1 MKKRRALALL
11 LALSLSV
18 SMNGM
23 TVLATAPGSGDL
35 SVVTEEGSGAPGEE
49 DASGSEGTEESG
61 NGEQKDDKPGSENTG
76 GETNPGDSSED
87 NETSKDENN
96 GEDPD
101 NKDESG
107 DPDNKDDQNPGG
119 EDNKDEENPSGGE
132 GETKPGEEKPDEK
145 DPDLEEDP
153 DVEEPGEKVD
163 ESVSE
168 NTVGKEDTEE
178 LPEEENPE
186 VRMESFTDA
195 TGMTITYD
203 AVMAASFETEIR
215 NGRLVAVP
223 DAEGV
228 VDLRE
233 EEITQIDAG
242 VFKGNTAIK
251 YIMLPTTV
259 KTIGSS
265 AFEGCSSLKGI
276 SIPSRLTEIGD
287 SAFKGCTSL
296 TQLALPNSVTTIGV
310 SAFQGDSRLFMVH
323 MISAEYS
330 KLKTISK
337 EAFSGCSSLEFFC
350 SDEEYRLPDS
360 ITTIG
365 ENAFQECR
373 KIKKV
378 SMSDEIT
385 SLGIGAYQSC
395 SGITEVSLSSGLAVI
410 SAKAFFGCTGLTKVT
425 FGNNNILMT
434 TEIAE
439 EAFGNCSKLGNIEL
453 PGQIGKVCTNAFKG
467 CRLLKRI
474 QVNSDRTIL
483 DDDAFP
489 NDNQELCLVGW
500 AVSTAANYAKNA
512 GIRFVATNDTESI
525 EYYTYKQRLSGSGT
539 ETGQINLKITDTKT
553 NSDSTPDINKI
564 TNGENTRNG
573 VKAGTQCYIWI
584 TWGGVQGVQLVE
596 GSMKCN
602 GVPVT
607 KSGGY
612 YTFKMPQGGATITA
626 EFELKVGS
634 VLIEGNEDSVE
645 GRLSTDANF
654 TVKNKKGYGTLKV
667 GQSTKFYLTNS
678 VDGSGSRIPTSK
690 VKYYVSGTS
699 PKGIISVDKNG
710 TVKAL
715 KAGTAVVC
723 ADVKNIEGDT
733 ISRMVEITVEQVK
746 VDHISM
752 LVTSYDRDNMTID
765 RDEDDVD
772 KVIGIS
778 VPTSAVTKNYTFNLK
793 ASAFTTEDDGEALDV
808 PFTWATS
815 DAKVAKIAKTSTTA
829 ASSVN
834 TITIPIN
841 TDGEATITVT
851 ATNADKT
858 KVTGKFVVSVQNYK
872 PRLTATKI
880 TINPNQV
887 DGATTLGIISAYGKE
902 IDKNSVRIIDAKED
916 KDYGDF
922 TLEKVE
928 STDSNNPV
936 TTYKVSARDGLPDK
950 TYAVRI
956 EVKVGRDTY
965 PIPLSIV
972 VKKSVPNPK
981 VSFAKTQ
988 KKINLFYA
996 KDQEED
1002 GTPIEIKPVI
1012 SNLGTAEVETYSL
1025 EPLTEPGS
1033 KTYEDDAKF
1042 TENFEIKTVDGQPVI
1057 TQKSENLACNKSK
1070 KAVVTGYLVMKFKD
1084 YKKNGT
1090 KKYKITIP
1098 TQTVTPAYVLDKT
1111 ANTFG
1116 TGYTD
1121 TQEVYLQLL
1130 DKKTKKPI
1138 DLHPVA
1144 DGETNPYKLLKWNT
1158 STTGSA
1164 RCSIVEDGGKHDGMI
1179 RVTVSRN
1186 PDKGRLVMKLTN
1198 STWAEG
1204 KEFMYTYQ
1212 VNTDTRAPRITLKTA
1227 TVNINAS
1234 YPEQTAAFELVS
1246 NQYDTVIEETQTF
1259 DPVNYERLSES
1270 VQEQYDKLDVSYENG
1285 VGTVSL
1291 VDGNIRPGTYRFLCN
1306 VSREGGTQW
1315 DKHNVTLS
1323 VRVTKTAPTVTL
1335 KGTNAFNLS
1344 AYMIKEG
1351 NGNDKKEFI
1360 EKSEVTFTTKNLP
1373 ADYTFDERQ
1382 SFDTIE
1388 CTTRGYG
1395 EIEECFDFQWNAD
1408 KNIMEISMKEEVPAK
1423 TYAFKMM
1430 PFYSYQSNVISPL
1443 KPVTFSIRVYNGKIS
1458 VKLGVR
1464 GKINLVDRGGEC
1476 TEKNAIRYTPTFAN
1490 LKDTVGEVVILD
1502 ASEEY
1507 PTYEERDKFISK
1519 EFEAKIA
1526 EDGKSFFVVPKDG
1539 VKLEN
1544 RKTYQ
1549 VRIWMKT
1556 KEYIFPGD
1564 GGGIYAPGIIRIST
1578 AEVLPKV
1585 KTDKTEVNLYLSSKS
1600 YKASFV
1606 VTKADLNAVGAI
1618 EEITFGE
1625 KDDKANGSFEI
1636 TYDQPQKDGSLKV
1649 YLKLKNAVSYGCNT
1663 TNKVTMYIKFKDQGT
1678 NTAGTA
1684 INMNV
1689 KINK

>member
-35 SVVTEEGSGAPGEE
+35 SVVTEEGSSAPGEE
-49 DASGSEGTEESG
+49 EASGSEGTEESG
-61 NGEQKDDKPGSENTG
+61 NGGQKDDKPGSENTG
-76 GETNPGDSSED
+76 GETNPGGSSED

-132 GETKPGEEKPDEK
+132 GETKPGEK
-145 DPDLEEDP
+145 DPDLEGNP
-153 DVEEPGEKVD
+153 DVEVPGEKVD

-233 EEITQIDAG
+233 EEITQIDAE

-296 TQLALPNSVTTIGV
+296 TQLALPNSVTTIGA

-330 KLKTISK
+330 KLKTIGK

-360 ITTIG
+360 ITTIE

-385 SLGIGAYQSC
+385 SLGTGAYQSC
-395 SGITEVSLSSGLAVI
+395 SGITEVSLSSGLTVI
-410 SAKAFFGCTGLTKVT
+410 SENAFANCTGLTKIT
-425 FGNNNILMT
+425 FGNNNMQIT
-434 TEIAE
+434 TEIVKN
-439 EAFGNCSKLGNIEL
+439 AFLNCSRLGNIEL
-453 PGQIGKVCTNAFKG
+453 PGQIGKVCADAFKG

-474 QVNSDRTIL
+474 QVNNDRTRL
-483 DDDAFP
+483 EDDAFP
-489 NDNQELCLVGW
+489 NDNEELCLVGW
-500 AVSTAANYAKNA
+500 AKSTARDYADAA
-512 GIRFVATNDTESI
+512 GIRFVATNDSERTEF
-525 EYYTYKQRLSGSGT
+525 YTYRQRLSGAG
-539 ETGQINLKITDTKT
+539 TDTDQISLKVT
-553 NSDSTPDINKI
+553 TTKSNSNTTPDINKI
-564 TNGENTRNG
+564 TNGPNTNNG
-573 VKAGTQCYIWI
+573 VKDGTECYIWI

-596 GSMKCN
+596 GSLKCN
-602 GVPVT
+602 GVPVKKT
-607 KSGGY
+607 SGY

-626 EFELKVGS
+626 EFELTAGS
-634 VLIEGNEDSVE
+634 VLIAGNEDSVE
-645 GRLSTDANF
+645 GRLSTDADF
-654 TVKNKKGYGTLKV
+654 TVTNKMGFGKLKV
-667 GQSTKFYLTNS
+667 GQSTKFYLTDS
-678 VDGSGSRIPTSK
+678 AEGTGSRIPTSK
-690 VKYYVSGTS
+690 VKYSISKTS
-699 PKGIISVDKNG
+699 PTGILSVDKNG

-723 ADVKNIEGDT
+723 AEVKNIENET
-733 ISRMVEITVEQVK
+733 ISRLISITVEQIK

-752 LVTSYDRDNMTID
+752 QVTSYDRVNMTIEKD
-765 RDEDDVD
+765 KDDLS
-772 KVIGIS
+772 KVVGVS
-778 VPTSAVTKNYTFNLK
+778 VPTKYVTKNYTFNLK
-793 ASAFTTEDDGEALDV
+793 ASAFVTEDDAEALEV
-808 PFTWATS
+808 PFTWTTS
-815 DAKVAKIAKTSTTA
+815 DAKVARLSKTSTTA

-834 TITIPIN
+834 TVTIPTN
-841 TDGEATITVT
+841 VDGEATITVT

-858 KVTGKFVVSVQNYK
+858 KVVGKFVVSVQNYQ
-872 PRLTATKI
+872 PRLTTSKI

-887 DGATTLGIISAYGKE
+887 DGATTLGIISAYGKQ
-902 IDKNSVRIIDAKED
+902 IDESTVEVLDSKDEKN
-916 KDYGDF
+916 YGDF
-922 TLEKVE
+922 TLKKVE
-928 STDSNNPV
+928 PGEQDSSV
-936 TTYKVSARDGLPDK
+936 TTYQISARENLPDK
-950 TYAVRI
+950 TYTVKI
-956 EVKVGRDTY
+956 QVKVERDTY
-965 PIPLSIV
+965 KIPLSIV

-996 KDQEED
+996 RDQEED

-1057 TQKSENLACNKSK
+1057 TQKSENIACNASK
-1070 KAVVTGYLVMKFKD
+1070 RPVVTGYLVMKFKD
-1084 YKKNGT
+1084 YKKNGI

-1164 RCSIVEDGGKHDGMI
+1164 RCSIVEDGGEHDGMI

-1259 DPVNYERLSES
+1259 DAVNYERLSES

-1291 VDGNIRPGTYRFLCN
+1291 VDGDIRPGTYRFLCN

-1344 AYMIKEG
+1344 AYMIKEED
-1351 NGNDKKEFI
+1351 GNDKKEFI

-1373 ADYTFDERQ
+1373 ADYTFNEKQ

-1395 EIEECFDFQWNAD
+1395 GIEECFDFQWNAD

-1476 TEKNAIRYTPTFAN
+1476 TEKNAIRYTPAFAN

-1564 GGGIYAPGIIRIST
+1564 GGGIYAPGTIRIST

>member
-23 TVLATAPGSGDL
+23 TVLATAPDAGSP
-35 SVVTEEGSGAPGEE
+35 SAVTEEESSGAGKEETSDSQETEDTGKEDQKEDQTDGEH
-49 DASGSEGTEESG
+49 
-61 NGEQKDDKPGSENTG
+61 TG
-76 GETNPGDSSED
+76 GETNPGDSAD
-87 NETSKDENN
+87 GDGTSGEENN
-96 GEDPD
+96 GKDPGDQDGTDKEDG
-101 NKDESG
+101 SG
-107 DPDNKDDQNPGG
+107 DQDNQGDLNPDGDNNGG
-119 EDNKDEENPSGGE
+119 KPSGGE
-132 GETKPGEEKPDEK
+132 EADPGEEKPDDK
-145 DPDLEEDP
+145 DPDLEGNLDT
-153 DVEEPGEKVD
+153 EEVPGEKVD

-168 NTVGKEDTEE
+168 NTVEEEEEE
-178 LPEEENPE
+178 LPEETPE

-203 AVMAASFETEIR
+203 AVMAASFEVEIQ
-215 NGRLVAVP
+215 NGRLTAVP

-233 EEITQIDAG
+233 EEITQVDTA
-242 VFKGNTAIK
+242 FKGNTAVK

-259 KTIGSS
+259 KVIGSG
-265 AFEGCSSLKGI
+265 AFEGCSALKGI
-276 SIPSRLTEIGD
+276 SIPSRLTEVGD

-323 MISAEYS
+323 MVSAEYA
-330 KLKTISK
+330 KLKTIGK

-360 ITTIG
+360 LTTIG

-373 KIKKV
+373 KIKKI
-378 SMSDEIT
+378 SMNDTLT
-385 SLGIGAYQSC
+385 SLGAGAYQGC
-395 SGITEVSLSSGLAVI
+395 SGVTEVSLSSGLAVI
-410 SAKAFFGCTGLTKVT
+410 SADAFANCTGLTKVI

-434 TEIAE
+434 TEIAGN
-439 EAFGNCSKLGNIEL
+439 AFRNCSKLGNIEL
-453 PGQIGKVCTNAFKG
+453 PGQIGKVCTNAFQG

-483 DDDAFP
+483 EDDAFP
-489 NDNQELCLVGW
+489 NDNPELCLVGW
-500 AVSTAANYAKNA
+500 AVSTAAVYAGNA
-512 GIRFVATNDTESI
+512 GIRFVATDDAESV
-525 EYYTYKQRLSGSGT
+525 EYYTYKQRLSGAGT
-539 ETGQINLKITDTKT
+539 ETGQINLKITSTKT

-564 TNGENTRNG
+564 ANGENTRNG
-573 VKAGTQCYIWI
+573 VKAGTACYIWI

-626 EFELKVGS
+626 EFELTYGS

-645 GRLSTDANF
+645 GRLSTDTNF
-654 TVKNKKGYGTLKV
+654 TVKNKKGYGKLKV

-678 VDGSGSRIPTSK
+678 ADGSENRIPTSK
-690 VKYYVSGTS
+690 VKYYVSSTS
-699 PKGIISVDKNG
+699 PRGIVSVDQNG

-715 KAGTAVVC
+715 KTGTAVIY

-733 ISRMVEITVEQVK
+733 ISRMIEITVEQAK

-752 LVTSYDRDNMTID
+752 LVTSYDRSNMTID
-765 RDEDDVD
+765 RDENDTD
-772 KVIGIS
+772 KVVGIS

-793 ASAFTTEDDGEALDV
+793 ASAFATEDDGEALEV
-808 PFTWATS
+808 PFTWSTS
-815 DAKVAKIAKTSTTA
+815 DAKVAKLAKTSTTA

-834 TITIPIN
+834 TITIPVN
-841 TDGEATITVT
+841 TDGEATIAVT

-858 KVTGKFVVSVQNYK
+858 KVTRKFVVSVQNYK
-872 PRLTATKI
+872 PRLTAAKI

-887 DGATTLGIISAYGKE
+887 DGTTTLGIISAYGKK
-902 IDKNSVRIIDAKED
+902 IDKDSVKVIDAKED

-922 TLEKVE
+922 TLEEVV
-928 STDSNNPV
+928 SADSNDPV
-936 TTYKVSARDGLPDK
+936 TTYKVSARNGLPDK

-956 EVKVGRDTY
+956 QVKVDRTTY
-965 PIPLSIV
+965 AIPLTIV

-981 VSFAKTQ
+981 VSFAKDQ

-996 KDQEED
+996 KDKTEA
-1002 GTPIEIKPVI
+1002 GKPIPVKPVI
-1012 SNLGTAEVETYSL
+1012 SNLGTAEVESYSL

-1033 KTYEDDAKF
+1033 KTYEDDVKF
-1042 TENFEIKTVDGQPVI
+1042 TENFEIKVVDGQPVI
-1057 TQKSENLACNKSK
+1057 TQKSDNLACNKSK
-1070 KAVVTGYLVMKFKD
+1070 KPVVTGYLVLKFKD
-1084 YKKNGT
+1084 YKANGT

-1098 TQTVTPAYVLDKT
+1098 TQTVAPAYVLDKT

-1121 TQEVYLQLL
+1121 TQVVYLQLL
-1130 DKKTKKPI
+1130 DKKTKTPI

-1144 DGETNPYKLLKWNT
+1144 AGEENPYQLLKWNT
-1158 STTGSA
+1158 STTDSA
-1164 RCSIVEDGGKHDGMI
+1164 NCSIVEDDGEHDGMI
-1179 RVTVSRN
+1179 RVEITAN

-1198 STWAEG
+1198 NTWAQG
-1204 KEFMYTYQ
+1204 REFMYTYQ
-1212 VNTDTRAPRITLKTA
+1212 INTDARAPRISLKTA

-1246 NQYDTVIEETQTF
+1246 NQYDTIIEDTQTF
-1259 DPVNYERLSES
+1259 EAVNYERLSES
-1270 VQEQYDKLDVSYENG
+1270 VQEQYDKLDVSYAG
-1285 VGTVSL
+1285 GIGTVSL
-1291 VDGNIRPGTYRFLCN
+1291 ADSNIKPGTYRFICN

-1344 AYMIKEG
+1344 AYMLKAD
-1351 NGNDKKEFI
+1351 NGQNKKEFI

-1373 ADYTFDERQ
+1373 ADYAFKETE
-1382 SFDTIE
+1382 SFDTIA
-1388 CTTRGYG
+1388 CTTKGYEG
-1395 EIEECFDFQWNAD
+1395 VEECFDFKWNEA
-1408 KNIMEISMKEEVPAK
+1408 KNVMEISMKEAVPAR

-1430 PFYSYQSNVISPL
+1430 PFYSNQSNVISPL
-1443 KPVTFSIRVYNGKIS
+1443 KYVTFSIRVYDGKIS
-1458 VKLGVR
+1458 VKLGAR
-1464 GKINLVDRGGEC
+1464 GRMNLVDRGGES
-1476 TEKNAIRYTPTFAN
+1476 TEKNGIRYTPTFAN
-1490 LKDTVGEVVILD
+1490 LKDTLSEVVILD
-1502 ASEEY
+1502 ASGEY
-1507 PTYEERDKFISK
+1507 PTYGQDRFISK
-1519 EFEAKIA
+1519 QFEAKIA
-1526 EDGKSFFVVPKDG
+1526 EDGKSFFVVPIDG
-1539 VKLEN
+1539 VEIEN
-1544 RKTYQ
+1544 RKSYP

-1556 KEYIFPGD
+1556 KAYTFPSN
-1564 GGGIYAPGIIRIST
+1564 GGGIYAPGTVKIST

-1585 KTDKTEVNLYLSSKS
+1585 KTDKTEANLYLSSKS
-1600 YKASFV
+1600 YKASFT

-1625 KDDKANGSFEI
+1625 KDTKANESFEI
-1636 TYDQPQKDGSLKV
+1636 TYDPPQKDGSLKV
-1649 YLKLKNAVSYGCNT
+1649 YLKLKNTVSYGCNT
-1663 TNKVTMYIKFKDQGT
+1663 TNRVTMYIKFKNQGT

-1684 INMNV
+1684 VSMNV